1 MLSNLSLRFK
11 LLLLSGLGLALLM
24 VTAATGIWGI
34 QNGVEGVQEIGRN
47 RLPAVLALQKLQG
60 LQVALK
66 SSTFEVGLWE
76 NDPEAQDMFVGISND
91 KKRLW
96 KSVDDTWKVYESIAK
111 SKEEVELWKKFSTE
125 WAVWRKTDDEI
136 IKLIDQLAANHDPA
150 VQKDLFQKYF
160 VLGGQQRK
168 SYLQAEKLL
177 NEVVE
182 FNAKDVES
190 VTQGAES
197 ATLSAKKLMMTATL
211 VSIVLTLVL
220 TITMITRI
228 LRQMGGEPA
237 DAVAITK
244 RIANGDLTV
253 PVHMAYGD
261 DSSLLGSL
269 AYMQKHLQGLIR
281 QVLQS
286 ADELTRSA
294 HDLTNDVFSVTRNGQ
309 EELAAAN
316 ETASEVQSIA
326 SRVSQMGSSAETAR
340 QLSERAGNL
349 SSTGQ
354 TVISS
359 AAGEMEIISDTVNKS
374 SDLIQQLGN
383 YSSQITSI
391 VGVIQDIADQTNL
404 LALNAA
410 IEAARAGEQGRGFAV
425 VADEVR
431 KLAERTSQSTQE
443 ITRMIGDIQ
452 NGVAD
457 AVESMHG
464 VSTRVGDG
472 VKLVRESAVTMEDIH
487 AGAQDASGAVNDI
500 THALQEG
507 SRSLQAIE
515 ERMRNIVAMV
525 NHNGQAVEG
534 MAGSARRIDDMASR
548 LVDSVRIFK
557 I

>member
-1 MLSNLSLRFK
+1 MLSNATLRFK
-11 LLLLSGLGLALLM
+11 LILLSGLGLALLM
-24 VTAATGIWGI
+24 VTSATGIWGI

-47 RLPAVLALQKLQG
+47 RLPAVLALQKLQE
-60 LQVALK
+60 LQIALK

-76 NDPEAQDMFVGISND
+76 NDPEAQDMFSDISKD

-96 KSVDDTWKVYESIAK
+96 NNVDETWKSYEGIAK
-111 SKEEVELWKKFSTE
+111 SAEEVELWKKFSAE

-150 VQKDLFQKYF
+150 VQKDLYQKYY

-177 NEVVE
+177 KQVVE

-190 VTQGAES
+190 VTQRAES
-197 ATLSAKKLMMTATL
+197 ATLSAKKLMVVATL
-211 VSIVLTLVL
+211 ISIVLTLAL
-220 TITMITRI
+220 TATIITKI

-237 DAVAITK
+237 DAVAVTK
-244 RIANGDLTV
+244 RIASGDLTV
-253 PVHMAYGD
+253 PVRMTYGD

-269 AYMQKHLQGLIR
+269 ASMQKHLHGLIQ

-294 HDLTNDVFSVTRNGQ
+294 HLLTNDVNSVTRNGQ

-326 SRVSQMGSSAETAR
+326 SRVNQMGESAETAR
-340 QLSERAGNL
+340 QLSERAGSL
-349 SSTGQ
+349 SNTGQ
-354 TVISS
+354 SVINS
-359 AAGEMEIISDTVNKS
+359 AANEMGMIAETVGKS
-374 SDLIQQLGN
+374 SEQIQELGN

-391 VGVIQDIADQTNL
+391 VGVIQEIADQTNL

-431 KLAERTSQSTQE
+431 KLAERTSESTHE
-443 ITRMIGDIQ
+443 ITRMIGTIQ
-452 NGVAD
+452 SGVAD
-457 AVESMHG
+457 AVDSMHG
-464 VSTRVGDG
+464 VSARVDDG
-472 VKLVRESAVTMEDIH
+472 VKLVRESASTMQDIN
-487 AGAQDASGAVNDI
+487 AGALDASGAVNDI
-500 THALQEG
+500 TRSLQEG

-525 NHNGQAVEG
+525 NHNGEAVEG
-534 MAGSARRIDDMASR
+534 MAGSARRIDDMAAK